1 MSVKTKLVVMVAM
14 AASAVV
20 AAQVAEVNLP
30 PSPRGSAAVQVSGS
44 WAGTGADR
52 KYSGGLWITVDYG
65 RPVLRGRENIFG
77 AGADYGQTVT
87 AGGALWRAG
96 ANETTRLL
104 TQAPLVIAGKT
115 IPPGEYNVLVDLKEQ
130 AWTFVLTN
138 QPIQPQFD
146 ANDKV
151 RLLGSTN
158 YDPKFDL
165 VRAPMRLTTS
175 PMVIEQFTIGFA
187 DVKADRGTLYMSWD
201 RTIASIDFTV
211 GK

>member
-1 MSVKTKLVVMVAM
+1 M
-14 AASAVV
+14 
-20 AAQVAEVNLP
+20 N
-30 PSPRGSAAVQVSGS
+30 
-44 WAGTGADR
+44 
-52 KYSGGLWITVDYG
+52 
-65 RPVLRGRENIFG
+65 
-77 AGADYGQTVT
+77 
-87 AGGALWRAG
+87 AGGAIWRAG

-104 TQAPLVIAGKT
+104 TQAPLVIGGKT
-115 IPPGEYNVLVDLKEQ
+115 IPPGEYNVLVDLKEK

-138 QPIQPQFD
+138 QPTQPQFD

-165 VRAPMRLTTS
+165 VRAPMKMTTS

-187 DVKADRGTLYMSWD
+187 DVKPDRGTLYMSWD